1 MKHSVIAFLSL
12 AFVAV
17 ASPAAQ
23 AAVPASA
30 VKAFPDFLSLR
41 SEFLSQAITAPPA
54 RALAFK
60 PVART
65 TLAGRVRVS
74 VEREGDYFF
83 VMFLRERDGAYPY
96 GSRGNV
102 IIKRDAAKGFVA
114 RVIWYLSDDGTS
126 FVSLTPK
133 NERTIV
139 DYVVGGAVARSSLM
153 LSRLVYQLFT
163 GSFSALYGATAS
175 ALDWSLVLGPSGPAE
190 SAAFAEALASATPS
204 PEAAALVDAAADF
217 GAAWRYL
224 ELAGAGEAQ
233 PVELTDAGRTKAAVL
248 ADARDPGYAPL
259 RPWSEKAGLPVEAL
273 MALMIE
279 GIGSGNAYIA
289 LLEAGKG
296 VGPSAV
302 AVVPFRRDDGSYE
315 LTAVEASSRKAVSL
329 AELLAERP
337 GASARLFTLPLPS
350 GS

>member
-1 MKHSVIAFLSL
+1 MKHSALSFLFF
-12 AFVAV
+12 AFVAL
-17 ASPAAQ
+17 ASPSAQ
-23 AAVPASA
+23 AVVPATSI
-30 VKAFPDFLSLR
+30 KAFPDFLSLR

-54 RALAFK
+54 RALSFK
-60 PVART
+60 PVVRT
-65 TLAGRVRVS
+65 TPAGRVRVS
-74 VEREGDYFF
+74 VEQEGDYFF

-102 IIKRDAAKGFVA
+102 IIKRDVAKGFVT
-114 RVIWYLSDDGTS
+114 RVIWYLSDDGAS

-139 DYVVGGAVARSSLM
+139 DYVVGGAVARSNLM
-153 LSRLVYQLFT
+153 ISRLVYQLFT
-163 GSFSALYGATAS
+163 GSFSALHGATAS
-175 ALDWSLVLGPSGPAE
+175 ALDWSLVLGQPGPAG
-190 SAAFAEALASATPS
+190 AAGFAESMTGAAPS
-204 PEAAALVDAAADF
+204 SESSALVDAAADF

-224 ELAGAGEAQ
+224 ALAGAGEAQ
-233 PVELTDAGRTKAAVL
+233 PVELTDSGRERAAVL

-259 RPWSEKAGLPVEAL
+259 RPWTEKAGLPVEAL

-315 LTAVEASSRKAVSL
+315 LAAVEAGSRKAVSL

-337 GASARLFTLPLPS
+337 GASARLFMLPLPS